1 MSPPSLDIM
10 DNIIA
15 IDDES
20 LDAVGRG
27 LDDAEG
33 YFSVGS
39 GEEDEVEVT
48 MCVCVCVCSPMMM
61 YKITLSV
68 D

>member
-1 MSPPSLDIM
+1 M
-10 DNIIA
+10 DNMVV

-27 LDDAEG
+27 IDDAEG

-39 GEEDEVEVT
+39 GEEDEVEV
-48 MCVCVCVCSPMMM
+48 SRG
-61 YKITLSV
+61 Y
-68 D
+68 

>member
-1 MSPPSLDIM
+1 M
-10 DNIIA
+10 DNMVV

-27 LDDAEG
+27 IDDAEG

-39 GEEDEVEVT
+39 GEEDEVEVNRGYQKYVD
-48 MCVCVCVCSPMMM
+48 MS
-61 YKITLSV
+61 LSIHMLPLKGSYSTFKY
-68 D
+68 